1 VTLPF
6 GINAMSRNSLRYGT
20 GNVSGSRIGES
31 GVMEEDD
38 NEELRYI
45 LYLSI
50 AFGIIELIIIY
61 AKYDFLNVCNALCS

>member
-1 VTLPF
+1 
-6 GINAMSRNSLRYGT
+6 MSRNSLRYGA

-31 GVMEEDD
+31 GIMDNESAE

-50 AFGIIELIIIY
+50 AFGIIEVIIIY
-61 AKYDFLNVCNALCS
+61 AKYDFLNVNQL

>member
-1 VTLPF
+1 
-6 GINAMSRNSLRYGT
+6 MSRNSLRYGA

-31 GVMEEDD
+31 GVMEDADE

-50 AFGIIELIIIY
+50 IFGVIEVIIIY
-61 AKYDFLNVCNALCS
+61 AKYDFLNVPLHILS